1 VALSGLTRTA
11 TLEVVAMFARTGDRL
26 VIHGHHVGEPDR
38 DAEILEVRH
47 EDGSPPYVV
56 RWSDTGHE
64 GLVFP
69 GPDAY
74 VQHFEDSGPGS

>member
-1 VALSGLTRTA
+1 MRTRRDRRSEEVA
-11 TLEVVAMFARTGDRL
+11 VMFAKPGDRL
-26 VIHGHHVGEPDR
+26 VIHGHHVGEPER

-47 EDGSPPYVV
+47 ADGTPPYVV

-64 GLVFP
+64 ALVFP

-74 VQHFEDSGPGS
+74 VDHFEHEVSKG